1 MCAGSVSCR
10 WAETVHLV
18 LFTGDRHRLAVVR
31 YVSVVVYWVDVYAKP
46 IVSSIANDSQRV
58 LMLVLWVE
66 KWWILVL
73 MQSVMYC
80 CDQTCGKYFY
90 MKVLLCFN
98 IQAVGLWNYCM
109 QNSCVCLCYR
119 KCSLSINTLP
129 FYCEV
134 RSCVPKLKGRKQNTL
149 SSHRFS

>member
-1 MCAGSVSCR
+1 M
-10 WAETVHLV
+10 HLV

-46 IVSSIANDSQRV
+46 RVSSIANDSQRV

-90 MKVLLCFN
+90 MKVLFCFN
-98 IQAVGLWNYCM
+98 IQAVGL
-109 QNSCVCLCYR
+109 
-119 KCSLSINTLP
+119 
-129 FYCEV
+129 
-134 RSCVPKLKGRKQNTL
+134 
-149 SSHRFS
+149 